1 MAEAGKQRKIAS
13 ERERERGFVCVRDR
27 ERERERERERK
38 KFLRNNKLNATKV

>member
-13 ERERERGFVCVRDR
+13 ERERERGFVCVLER
-27 ERERERERERK
+27 ERERERERE